1 MINPSPLKEKYYRSS
16 VQAMKSVGSKEEN
29 RYNAMLDSIALEY
42 LLKLGGEQN
51 SQLHQQLL
59 KLTRDVWAY
68 SRIEKEEDS
77 KGKE

>member
-1 MINPSPLKEKYYRSS
+1 
-16 VQAMKSVGSKEEN
+16 MKSVGSKEGN

-59 KLTRDVWAY
+59 KLTRDVWVY